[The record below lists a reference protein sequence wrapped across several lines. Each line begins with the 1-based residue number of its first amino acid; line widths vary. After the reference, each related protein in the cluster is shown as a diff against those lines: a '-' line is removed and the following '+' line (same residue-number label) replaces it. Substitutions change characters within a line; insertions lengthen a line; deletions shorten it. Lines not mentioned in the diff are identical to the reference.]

1 MYTTII
7 IIGLFL
13 IALEVLASRNNRRF
27 AASLYDKKWLWVYR
41 WRFVLGVPL
50 VITSVFVSYSFSV
63 GDDQYQVSGFP
74 FMVMVIDQNGW
85 DYVGFM
91 SIPFLIVNGL
101 IWFCIPSLV
110 LWGWSHKIKTRN
122 LD

>member
-1 MYTTII
+1 MYI
-7 IIGLFL
+7 IIGMLL
-13 IALEVLASRNNRRF
+13 IALEVLASRRNRRF
-27 AASLYDKKWLWVYR
+27 VASLYDKKWLWVYR

-50 VITSVFVSYSFSV
+50 AITSVFVSYPLSV
-63 GDDQYQVSGFP
+63 GEDQYQVSGFP

-91 SIPFLIVNGL
+91 SIPFLIINGF

-110 LWGWSHKIKTRN
+110 LWGWSQKIKTRN